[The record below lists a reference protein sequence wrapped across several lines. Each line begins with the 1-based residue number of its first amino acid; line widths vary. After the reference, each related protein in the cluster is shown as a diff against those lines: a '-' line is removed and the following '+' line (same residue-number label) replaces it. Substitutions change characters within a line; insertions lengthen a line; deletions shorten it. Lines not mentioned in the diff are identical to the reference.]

1 MSEFIAENRGA
12 DAITRP
18 NWSAVF
24 SVAFC

>member
-24 SVAFC
+24 S

>member
-24 SVAFC
+24 SV

>member
-18 NWSAVF
+18 NWSA
-24 SVAFC
+24 

>member
-18 NWSAVF
+18 NWSAV
-24 SVAFC
+24 